1 MSDQAPTA
9 EAPATEQAPELPPGA
24 VLPATRLERMS
35 MGTPGKA
42 HKRTKYEPIDPRQ
55 AAAGRPARRPAHK
68 AKPVQYKPY
77 DEQ

>member
-1 MSDQAPTA
+1 MSEQAPA
-9 EAPATEQAPELPPGA
+9 EQAPELPPAA

-42 HKRTKYEPIDPRQ
+42 HKRTEYTPVDEREANRKC
-55 AAAGRPARRPAHK
+55 ARRPFGK
-68 AKPVQYKPY
+68 RGKPVQYTPY